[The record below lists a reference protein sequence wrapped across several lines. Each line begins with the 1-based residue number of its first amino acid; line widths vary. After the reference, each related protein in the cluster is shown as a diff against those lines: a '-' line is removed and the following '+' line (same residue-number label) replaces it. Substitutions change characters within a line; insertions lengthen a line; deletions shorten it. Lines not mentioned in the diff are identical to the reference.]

1 MNYEA
6 VEQELATR
14 LNAHFLE
21 NGMDEFFVAAVMP
34 ETEADAKAY
43 EALFPKATV
52 AIEYQESNYQSSNGL
67 GHVKQDES
75 VRFRLLCEARKM
87 RGPQGLFTLIRE
99 CKNSLIGYRVQG
111 STNGL
116 TVVNVGRQQFDSGV
130 WLPYIDFECK
140 TLNVQAFEDSD
151 EVGGPFNLISYPN
164 KTFGT
169 EFENSFQ

>member
-6 VEQELATR
+6 VEQELVTR
-14 LNAHFLE
+14 LNGHFIANE
-21 NGMDEFFVAAVMP
+21 IDQYFIAAVMP
-34 ETEADAKAY
+34 DTEADAKAF
-43 EALFPKATV
+43 EALFPKSTV
-52 AIEYQESNYQSSNGL
+52 AVEYKESNYQKSNGL

-87 RGPQGLFTLIRE
+87 RGPGGLFTLIRE

-116 TVVNVGRQQFDSGV
+116 TVVNVGQQQFESGV
-130 WLPYIDFECK
+130 WLPYIDIECN

-151 EVGGPFNLISYPN
+151 EIGGPFKSITYPN
-164 KTFGT
+164 EQFSS
-169 EFENSFQ
+169 EFNNSFQ